1 MSHKKGIVL
10 IANICTV
17 LLGLEGDPSKAF
29 LIVPKDTDIEAMVPL
44 VEKRLDRKTL
54 KAKFINAQGE
64 GLIRVFDRDERRS
77 LRVCVLVNSTQKYQ
91 DVAKIYS
98 AGNSITDVIANVN
111 IESRTVRNVT
121 EQLCRDFWKDVW
133 FGNVWENKKTQGG
146 AITHQRA
153 MHRLATLPDSNVC
166 ANVYEHGDRGKFYNK
181 TCPGGDLHVVVLY
194 SYIGNFDK
202 TPPHVAFYIVLQY
215 WGENTRVIL
224 YIVYPAA
231 NTTPTMRITNS
242 RLMSQLRDRA
252 LAQVRTERSKGQ
264 FPAPWMAQ
272 GFHAAEMGLVNNTM
286 PLWLP

>member
-1 MSHKKGIVL
+1 MKKRTLETIRFAPEIEVEFKNTKISDNL
-10 IANICTV
+10 IKKHRIIPKWS
-17 LLGLEGDPSKAF
+17 LDYDGSLESGCEYR
-29 LIVPKDTDIEAMVPL
+29 PKDCNKLYFNEDSIAPCYKQHQFAKKL
-44 VEKRLDRKTL
+44 EKL
-54 KAKFINAQGE
+54 F
-64 GLIRVFDRDERRS
+64 
-77 LRVCVLVNSTQKYQ
+77 
-91 DVAKIYS
+91 
-98 AGNSITDVIANVN
+98 
-111 IESRTVRNVT
+111 
-121 EQLCRDFWKDVW
+121 RDFWKDVG

-272 GFHAAEMGLVNNTM
+272 GFYAAEMGACE
-286 PLWLP
+286 